1 MFSVQCRKQLIVPL
15 SNARVSG
22 ITRLLVAGKDGIF
35 FRLFSSK
42 IFEIKGDDK
51 QSFTVSY
58 LINSCGL
65 SPEAAISASK
75 KLQLNS
81 PEKPD
86 LLLALFKSHGFS
98 NAHISKMIAKSP
110 IILKADPEKCLQD
123 RIIPVCNILKALLQ
137 TDERIVYFIKHVGGN
152 YNFINGVLNYI
163 HSNVAT
169 LRKYGLSESNISF
182 LLRHNPKILLIE
194 TDRLAV
200 LVDRVIELGFD
211 TTKAQFVDAM
221 ETIFGMSKS
230 TWEHKKE
237 VYQRWGWSESDIL
250 KAFSVRPKC
259 MSLSEK
265 KIMSAMEFLV
275 NEMSFPPSDIAINPV
290 VICYNLEK
298 RIKPRCRVAKALL
311 LKKLTKKSYRLS
323 TLMSMSERL
332 FLDKFVTK
340 YQGKIPL
347 LDVYHGNLSLDD
359 LELDGILKFGWDIVV
374 LFQVLVVG
382 IYSSRTLW
390 SILDHGFYQM
400 KFLFFDHRMENLLLK
415 GKTVAGI
422 T

>member
-1 MFSVQCRKQLIVPL
+1 MEFFSDYFFQRDLKI
-15 SNARVSG
+15 
-22 ITRLLVAGKDGIF
+22 KD
-35 FRLFSSK
+35 
-42 IFEIKGDDK
+42 EDK

-65 SPEAAISASK
+65 SSEAAISASK

-98 NAHISKMIAKSP
+98 NANISKTIAKLP
-110 IILKADPEKCLQD
+110 IILKADPEKTVSPKLKFFHSVGVPPPILARMVSHSPQILRCSLQD
-123 RIIPVCNILKALLQ
+123 RIIPVYNILKVLLQ
-137 TDERIVYFIKHVGGN
+137 TDERIVHFIKRAGGN
-152 YNFINGVLNYI
+152 YHFINGVLKYI

-182 LLRHNPKILLIE
+182 FLPHNPKILLIE

-211 TTKAQFVDAM
+211 TTKVQFVAAM
-221 ETIFGMSKS
+221 ETLFGMSKS

-250 KAFSVRPKC
+250 KAFSVHPKC

-265 KIMSAMEFLV
+265 KIMSVMEFLV
-275 NEMSFPPSDIAINPV
+275 NEMSFQPLDIANYPV

-311 LKKLTKKSYRLS
+311 LKKLTKKSYRLGS
-323 TLMSMSERL
+323 LMLISERL
-332 FLDKFVTK
+332 FLDRYVTK

-347 LDVYHGNLSLDD
+347 LDIYHGNLSLDD
-359 LELDGILKFGWDIVV
+359 LGL
-374 LFQVLVVG
+374 QC
-382 IYSSRTLW
+382 
-390 SILDHGFYQM
+390 
-400 KFLFFDHRMENLLLK
+400 ENQK
-415 GKTVAGI
+415 
-422 T
+422 

>member
-15 SNARVSG
+15 SNARVYG
-22 ITRLLVAGKDGIF
+22 ITRFLVAGKDGFF

-42 IFEIKGDDK
+42 RFELKGDDK

-65 SPEAAISASK
+65 SSEAAISASK
-75 KLQLNS
+75 KVQLNS
-81 PEKPD
+81 PEKAD

-98 NAHISKMIAKSP
+98 NAHISKMITKLP
-110 IILKADPEKCLQD
+110 ITLTADPEKTVSPKLKFFRSIGVPAPILARMVSHSPLILRCSLQD
-123 RIIPVCNILKALLQ
+123 RIIPIYNILKTLLQ
-137 TDERIVYFIKHVGGN
+137 TDERIVHFIKRVGGN
-152 YNFINGVLNYI
+152 YHFINGVLKYI

-182 LLRHNPKILLIE
+182 FLSNNPKILLIK

-211 TTKAQFVDAM
+211 TTKVYFVVAM
-221 ETIFGMSKS
+221 ETLFGMSKS

-250 KAFSVRPKC
+250 KAFSVHPKC

-265 KIMSAMEFLV
+265 KIMSVMEFLV
-275 NEMSFPPSDIAINPV
+275 NEMSFQPLDIANYPV

-298 RIKPRCRVAKALL
+298 RIKPRCRIAKALL

-323 TLMSMSERL
+323 SLMLISERL
-332 FLDKFVTK
+332 FLDRYVTK

-347 LDVYHGNLSLDD
+347 LDVYHGKLSLVD
-359 LELDGILKFGWDIVV
+359 LGLEC
-374 LFQVLVVG
+374 
-382 IYSSRTLW
+382 
-390 SILDHGFYQM
+390 
-400 KFLFFDHRMENLLLK
+400 ENPK
-415 GKTVAGI
+415 
-422 T
+422 

>member
-15 SNARVSG
+15 SNARVYG
-22 ITRLLVAGKDGIF
+22 ITRIIVAGKDGIF

-42 IFEIKGDDK
+42 RSEIKDEDK

-65 SPEAAISASK
+65 SSEAAISASQ

-98 NAHISKMIAKSP
+98 NANISKTIAKLP
-110 IILKADPEKCLQD
+110 IILKADPEKTVSPKLKFFLSVGVPPPILARMVSHSPQILRCSLQD
-123 RIIPVCNILKALLQ
+123 RIIPVYDILKALLQ
-137 TDERIVYFIKHVGGN
+137 TDERIVHFIKRAGGN
-152 YNFINGVLNYI
+152 YHFINGVLKYI

-182 LLRHNPKILLIE
+182 FLPHNPKILLIE
-194 TDRLAV
+194 TDKLAV

-211 TTKAQFVDAM
+211 TTKVQFVVAM
-221 ETIFGMSKS
+221 ETLFV
-230 TWEHKKE
+230 H
-237 VYQRWGWSESDIL
+237 
-250 KAFSVRPKC
+250 PKC

-265 KIMSAMEFLV
+265 KIMSVMEFLV
-275 NEMSFPPSDIAINPV
+275 NEMSFQPLDIANYPV

-311 LKKLTKKSYRLS
+311 LKKLTKKSYRLGS
-323 TLMSMSERL
+323 LMLISERL
-332 FLDKFVTK
+332 FLDRYVTK

-347 LDVYHGNLSLDD
+347 LDIYHGNLSLDD
-359 LELDGILKFGWDIVV
+359 LGL
-374 LFQVLVVG
+374 QC
-382 IYSSRTLW
+382 
-390 SILDHGFYQM
+390 
-400 KFLFFDHRMENLLLK
+400 ENQK
-415 GKTVAGI
+415 
-422 T
+422 

>member
-110 IILKADPEKCLQD
+110 IILKADPEKM
-123 RIIPVCNILKALLQ
+123 

-152 YNFINGVLNYI
+152 LNFINGVLNYI

-290 VICYNLEK
+290 VICYIWRRESSLD
-298 RIKPRCRVAKALL
+298 RVAKALL